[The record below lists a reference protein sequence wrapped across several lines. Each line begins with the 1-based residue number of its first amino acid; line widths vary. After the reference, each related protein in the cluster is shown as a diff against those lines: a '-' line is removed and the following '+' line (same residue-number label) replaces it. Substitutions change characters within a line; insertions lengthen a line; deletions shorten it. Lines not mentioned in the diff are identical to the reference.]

1 MAFYRANLITHLHN
15 LSMQSNTIAFNVS
28 FGESGT
34 VYGCGHALDT
44 LLYSQGLY
52 TEDEAMFN
60 VIDYVNDSAMDAL
73 KSPDTE
79 MAVIELLNSLEDGEA
94 IRRLSDHDV
103 HVTQTELTASEM
115 LAGDYLSLER
125 PESLDKL
132 LGRVRAYAS
141 ESWQDQPA
149 TCALHLC
156 PSSVLESMQKSYD
169 WSMDYARDE
178 WLKGDRSS
186 DGALGQLARALF
198 GREEASI
205 SWNTKTD
212 AVEFTASPEAVRELY
227 SYDLGEDEPMPSP
240 SDIAEYLKGYALT
253 RCKAKAEEQRVKHL
267 SVQQRRAEE
276 DARRDNARLL
286 AIETAKQRKQQK
298 TA

>member
-1 MAFYRANLITHLHN
+1 
-15 LSMQSNTIAFNVS
+15 MQSNTIAFNVS

-52 TEDEAMFN
+52 TEDQAMDGAT
-60 VIDYVNDSAMDAL
+60 DYAIESAIDAL

-79 MAVIELLNSLEDGEA
+79 TAVIELLNSLEDGEA
-94 IRRLSDHDV
+94 IRRLYDHDV

-125 PESLDKL
+125 AESLDKL

-141 ESWQDQPA
+141 ENWQDQPA

-198 GREEASI
+198 GREDATI
-205 SWNTKTD
+205 SWNGKADT
-212 AVEFTASPEAVRELY
+212 VEVSASPEAIRELY
-227 SYDLGEDEPMPSP
+227 GYDLGEDEPMPSP
-240 SDIAEYLKGYALT
+240 SDIAEYIKGYALT
-253 RCKAKAEEQRVKHL
+253 RCTAKAEEQRVKRL
-267 SVQQRRAEE
+267 SVEQRRAEE
-276 DARRDNARLL
+276 DARRNNARLL

>member
-1 MAFYRANLITHLHN
+1 MEGATDYAFERAD
-15 LSMQSNTIAFNVS
+15 A
-28 FGESGT
+28 
-34 VYGCGHALDT
+34 AL
-44 LLYSQGLY
+44 
-52 TEDEAMFN
+52 M
-60 VIDYVNDSAMDAL
+60 
-73 KSPDTE
+73 SPDTE
-79 MAVIELLNSLEDGEA
+79 TAVIELLNSLEDGEA

-125 PESLDKL
+125 TESLNKL
-132 LGRVRAYAS
+132 MKRVKAYAR
-141 ESWQDQPA
+141 ENWQDQPA
-149 TCALHLC
+149 TCELHLC
-156 PSSVLESMQKSYD
+156 PLSVLKSMQDSYN
-169 WSMDYARDE
+169 WSMDYARGE

-186 DGALGQLARALF
+186 DGALGQLARAFF
-198 GREEASI
+198 GREDAII

-212 AVEFTASPEAVRELY
+212 TVEVTASPEAIRELY
-227 SYDLGEDEPMPSP
+227 GYDLGDDEPLPSP

-253 RCKAKAEEQRVKHL
+253 RCEARAEELRVKRL

-286 AIETAKQRKQQK
+286 AIETAKQRKTQR

>member
-1 MAFYRANLITHLHN
+1 
-15 LSMQSNTIAFNVS
+15 MQSNDIAFNVS

-44 LLYSQGLY
+44 LLYSQGLS
-52 TEDEAMFN
+52 TEDQAMFDAT
-60 VIDYVNDSAMDAL
+60 DYAIESAIDAL

-79 MAVIELLNSLEDGEA
+79 TAVIELLNSLEDGEA
-94 IRRLSDHDV
+94 IRRLYDHDV

-125 PESLDKL
+125 AESLDKL

-141 ESWQDQPA
+141 ENWQDQPA
-149 TCALHLC
+149 TCDLHLC
-156 PSSVLESMQKSYD
+156 PLSVLESIQKSYD

-198 GREEASI
+198 GREDATI
-205 SWNTKTD
+205 SWDGKTD
-212 AVEFTASPEAVRELY
+212 TVEVSASPEAIRELY
-227 SYDLGEDEPMPSP
+227 GYDLGEDEPMPSP
-240 SDIAEYLKGYALT
+240 SDIAEYIKGYALT
-253 RCKAKAEEQRVKHL
+253 RCKAKAEEQRVKRL
-267 SVQQRRAEE
+267 SVQQRREEE

-286 AIETAKQRKQQK
+286 AIETAKQRKQSK

>member
-1 MAFYRANLITHLHN
+1 
-15 LSMQSNTIAFNVS
+15 MQSNDIAFNVS

-44 LLYSQGLY
+44 LLYSQGLS
-52 TEDEAMFN
+52 TEDQAMFDAT
-60 VIDYVNDSAMDAL
+60 DYAIESAIDAL

-79 MAVIELLNSLEDGEA
+79 TAVIELLNSLEDGEA
-94 IRRLSDHDV
+94 IRRLYDHDV

-115 LAGDYLSLER
+115 LPGDYLSLER
-125 PESLDKL
+125 AESLDKL

-141 ESWQDQPA
+141 ENWQDQPA
-149 TCALHLC
+149 TCDLHLC
-156 PSSVLESMQKSYD
+156 PLSVLESMQKSYD
-169 WSMDYARDE
+169 WSIDYARDE
-178 WLKGDRSS
+178 WLKGDRSN

-198 GREEASI
+198 GREDATI

-212 AVEFTASPEAVRELY
+212 TVEVSASPEAVRELY
-227 SYDLGEDEPMPSP
+227 GYDLGEDEPMPSP

-253 RCKAKAEEQRVKHL
+253 RCTANAEEQRVKRL
-267 SVQQRRAEE
+267 SVQQRREEE
-276 DARRDNARLL
+276 DARRDSARAL
-286 AIETAKQRKQQK
+286 AIETAKQRKTQR

>member
-1 MAFYRANLITHLHN
+1 
-15 LSMQSNTIAFNVS
+15 MQSNNIAFNVS

-34 VYGCGHALDT
+34 VYGYGHALDT

-52 TEDEAMFN
+52 TEDQ
-60 VIDYVNDSAMDAL
+60 AMDDAADCAFESAEAAL
-73 KSPDTE
+73 MSPDTE
-79 MAVIELLNSLEDGEA
+79 KAVIELLNSLEDGEA

-125 PESLDKL
+125 TESLYKL
-132 LGRVRAYAS
+132 LERVRDYAR
-141 ESWQDQPA
+141 ENWQDQPA
-149 TCALHLC
+149 TCELHLC
-156 PSSVLESMQKSYD
+156 PLSVLESMQDSYNQT
-169 WSMDYARDE
+169 MDYARGE

-186 DGALGQLARALF
+186 DGALGQLTRALF
-198 GREEASI
+198 GHEEATI
-205 SWNTKTD
+205 SWDTKTD
-212 AVEFTASPEAVRELY
+212 TVEVSASPEAVRELY
-227 SYDLGEDEPMPSP
+227 GYDLGEDEPMPSP

-253 RCKAKAEEQRVKHL
+253 RCQAKAEEQRVKRL

-286 AIETAKQRKQQK
+286 AIETAKQRKTQR